1 MNAGTQ
7 PPDAHNREAAARA
20 IRTRHARGPTRRSAS
35 RIWTSAAIR
44 RSRLSHATPL
54 WRDRRRGLPANRSPP
69 DRTAAAAAPRAGRPG
84 PVAEECLNR
93 PESPGIAP
101 ASTAGRASSAREQL
115 QAGALPAV
123 PSAPTTVIAPRRSPV
138 RVRLAPFGK
147 ALHGGVFSLALA
159 HTAQSQC
166 LAPGLLSELL
176 RLALDKDHLRDS
188 AVALVHQFGEQG
200 YLTLRALLD

>member
-1 MNAGTQ
+1 MDISGYPSKPPKPRHAALARSTSRSTREPKPSRSNSRCGGTS
-7 PPDAHNREAAARA
+7 RRAARS
-20 IRTRHARGPTRRSAS
+20 GRSG
-35 RIWTSAAIR
+35 TC
-44 RSRLSHATPL
+44 
-54 WRDRRRGLPANRSPP
+54 
-69 DRTAAAAAPRAGRPG
+69 
-84 PVAEECLNR
+84 AEECLNR